1 MELMFYDVVTRWLN
15 NSWHFI
21 FYIRLLW
28 NLLQCLINRNSILTV
43 NLFIIS
49 FLIFEKECELAME
62 GLKKLQKKG
71 NYQRDDLLKYPQ
83 NSLRNLARDRLDT
96 KLFYLVDIDTIPAAG
111 LRDEFNKYARKVG
124 NKKKY
129 NKYLFTFRITFMIK
143 LMNWLHL
150 LRPHLKYSEI
160 KRIQKINEKFFIMKK
175 IKMLDRFTMQLV
187 LIAMVL
193 LNMKTGVPGTSGKII
208 WSYFF

>member
-1 MELMFYDVVTRWLN
+1 
-15 NSWHFI
+15 
-21 FYIRLLW
+21 
-28 NLLQCLINRNSILTV
+28 
-43 NLFIIS
+43 
-49 FLIFEKECELAME
+49 ME

-208 WSYFF
+208 

>member
-1 MELMFYDVVTRWLN
+1 M
-15 NSWHFI
+15 
-21 FYIRLLW
+21 
-28 NLLQCLINRNSILTV
+28 TV

-124 NKKKY
+124 NKK
-129 NKYLFTFRITFMIK
+129 I
-143 LMNWLHL
+143 
-150 LRPHLKYSEI
+150 
-160 KRIQKINEKFFIMKK
+160 
-175 IKMLDRFTMQLV
+175 
-187 LIAMVL
+187 
-193 LNMKTGVPGTSGKII
+193 
-208 WSYFF
+208 

>member
-1 MELMFYDVVTRWLN
+1 
-15 NSWHFI
+15 
-21 FYIRLLW
+21 
-28 NLLQCLINRNSILTV
+28 
-43 NLFIIS
+43 
-49 FLIFEKECELAME
+49 ME

-150 LRPHLKYSEI
+150 SRPHLKYSEI

-208 WSYFF
+208 